1 MAWFPYQRVLPTLRT
16 RDAVDSEAEKV
27 PYQTCDPVPEVI
39 TTQEALV
46 AYATKLAKGSGPL
59 ALDAER
65 ASGYTYSQRAYL
77 IQMRREGAGT
87 ALIDPIACPD
97 LSPIAEATEGVEWI
111 LHAATQDLECLREVG
126 LAPSALFDT
135 ELAGRI
141 LGCERVGLGPLIESE
156 LGLYLEKGHGAAD
169 WSVRPLTPAMLKYAA
184 LDVELLVELRN
195 SLAVSLQEGNKY
207 EYAQQEFHALLTWQP
222 REHKGE
228 AWRRTSGVHGVKN
241 PRARAIVR
249 ELWLTRDDI
258 ARRRDIAPGRLI
270 PDRAIIAV
278 AISQPTEQLLAVKG
292 FNGRGAARYE
302 RQWKSAIE
310 RANQL
315 PESELPGPPP
325 KSDALPPPKS
335 WADKNPEAF
344 ARLEYARESL
354 AELSELLT
362 VPLENLMTPELVRR
376 ACWSKLDSPQEYLE
390 LFRAGGARE
399 WQCELVL
406 PVVMLAREVQP
417 QPAEDQSSPAQ

>member
-46 AYATKLAKGSGPL
+46 AYAAKLAKGSGPL

-97 LSPIAEATEGVEWI
+97 LGPIAEATDGVEWI

-126 LAPSALFDT
+126 LTPSALFDT

-315 PESELPGPPP
+315 PESELPGPAP